1 MPQSLLRMIKDQN
14 FFPTWNLYSDSV
26 TLGGSNAGAAMPV
39 GMCVLYPKVLGHN
52 KKAKEP

>member
-39 GMCVLYPKVLGHN
+39 GVCVLYPKVLGHK